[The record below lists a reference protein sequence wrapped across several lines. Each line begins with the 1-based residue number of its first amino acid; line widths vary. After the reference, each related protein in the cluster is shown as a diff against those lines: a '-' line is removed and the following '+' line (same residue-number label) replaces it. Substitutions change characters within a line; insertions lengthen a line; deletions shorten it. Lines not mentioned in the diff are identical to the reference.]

1 MILTNDGGVSVH
13 AQSYYVGII
22 FRTLIICHL
31 SGKGKTNGVDDK
43 MTVIIKLKSKKMV
56 CRSTAFGVIKATI
69 CLHLGKKV

>member
-1 MILTNDGGVSVH
+1 MFLTNDGGVSVH

-31 SGKGKTNGVDDK
+31 SGKEKTNGVDDK
-43 MTVIIKLKSKKMV
+43 TSDIIKLKSKKVV
-56 CRSTAFGVIKATI
+56 CRSNAFDVIMATI